1 MAMGFRAGMIVTV
14 LHQAV
19 DALQNFVRN
28 LDSASVRLTP
38 GGSRLSASNQTRFG
52 LTGSL
57 ASLPGARTG
66 AELAEFAMGDT
77 LLGMNVSSRVFG
89 LNPTWRQSAIESQ
102 FQAQRRLAAVGPEG
116 EAFGTIED
124 MMRRNRSLGFSADSA
139 SAFAAAQS
147 RMSVAEFHSDPGL
160 AMARQAARRSGLGV
174 TESERLRNAAAVDVG
189 NARTAVTVARFRRDA
204 ALGASNEDDT
214 VFGSISPT
222 ARRRDQTS
230 RATILEAELRLQRSI
245 TEEINATKRLEEA
258 SLMNSQRILENKRAQ
273 LEVSKAELAQDDRKR
288 GGVVN
293 MALMDPMQRTS
304 MVRSL
309 QRLASGQDVS
319 RDELQMLASFGPTA
333 KFTQDKIFEK
343 YHNNPEVAQ
352 LFEAMK
358 QTGPMS
364 PRARKELEIKTF
376 FDLGIAEAEA
386 TKIAKKISDE
396 MMPNMI
402 KLINDKLKGDL
413 RIQESRNQ
421 MANAAQAE

>member
-1 MAMGFRAGMIVTV
+1 
-14 LHQAV
+14 
-19 DALQNFVRN
+19 
-28 LDSASVRLTP
+28 
-38 GGSRLSASNQTRFG
+38 
-52 LTGSL
+52 
-57 ASLPGARTG
+57 
-66 AELAEFAMGDT
+66 
-77 LLGMNVSSRVFG
+77 
-89 LNPTWRQSAIESQ
+89 
-102 FQAQRRLAAVGPEG
+102 
-116 EAFGTIED
+116 
-124 MMRRNRSLGFSADSA
+124 
-139 SAFAAAQS
+139 
-147 RMSVAEFHSDPGL
+147 
-160 AMARQAARRSGLGV
+160 
-174 TESERLRNAAAVDVG
+174 
-189 NARTAVTVARFRRDA
+189 
-204 ALGASNEDDT
+204 
-214 VFGSISPT
+214 
-222 ARRRDQTS
+222 
-230 RATILEAELRLQRSI
+230 
-245 TEEINATKRLEEA
+245 
-258 SLMNSQRILENKRAQ
+258 
-273 LEVSKAELAQDDRKR
+273 
-288 GGVVN
+288 

-364 PRARKELEIKTF
+364 PTARKELEIKTF